1 MYTLVT
7 ERLFSRLIRSH
18 FHDWSFQARN
28 SQIRKADSVII
39 DLSVSFF
46 AKELAGKVGFD

>member
-7 ERLFSRLIRSH
+7 KRLFSRLIRSH

-28 SQIRKADSVII
+28 SQIRKADSVISE
-39 DLSVSFF
+39 LFVSFF
-46 AKELAGKVGFD
+46 GKELAGKVGLD